1 MEGIDHLL
9 SLEVKK
15 EIADRYFGF
24 RKVIEEDTETYLK
37 NIQKLS
43 AEFEQIVTTDFQRIH
58 SLLGDDLFE
67 EFLRL
72 CGLPEDLFAD
82 TFSTTS
88 VERRQLFADKHVRG
102 FTRKGCLR
110 NMFFDAY
117 AHLYRHLEDY
127 ATSYRNLQEDHQ
139 TICEQ
144 IKIFYRKNDINTIFH
159 FLRGLESGH
168 GGEDIQV
175 NTTSPDELEK
185 KMKIEPPPPVEE
197 MLTYIPPPPP
207 EKSIRSELKKLV
219 GRACRRHPRL
229 DPRDFK

>member
-24 RKVIEEDTETYLK
+24 RKVIEEDTQAYLE

-43 AEFEQIVTTDFQRIH
+43 AEFEQIVTTDFRRLH
-58 SLLGDDLFE
+58 SLLGDDLFKD
-67 EFLRL
+67 FLRL
-72 CGLPEDLFAD
+72 CSLPEDLFAD
-82 TFSTTS
+82 TSRTS
-88 VERRQLFADKHVRG
+88 PAERRKLFADNHIRG

-117 AHLYRHLEDY
+117 ADLYRHLVDY
-127 ATSYRNLQEDHQ
+127 TTSYRNLQEDHQ

-144 IKIFYRKNDINTIFH
+144 IKIFYRKNDISTIFH

-168 GGEDIQV
+168 GGEDLGF
-175 NTTSPDELEK
+175 NSTSSDELEK
-185 KMKIEPPPPVEE
+185 KMQIEPPPPVEE
-197 MLTYIPPPPP
+197 MLTYIPQPPP
-207 EKSIRSELKKLV
+207 EKSIRGELKKLV
-219 GRACRRHPRL
+219 VKACRRHPRL